1 MHVARKGVEQH
12 PCRTLGPKMVFKS
25 YVLQWSHAHQTIS
38 FLGTFCG
45 SSGPTGD
52 QYHTTTFFD
61 DPRGLSFAGV
71 LGWCKAQIKC
81 SKWLQHD
88 EAEECK

>member
-1 MHVARKGVEQH
+1 MHVAREGVEQH

-61 DPRGLSFAGV
+61 EPPGIELCRGFGV
-71 LGWCKAQIKC
+71 VQGTDQVQQVVA
-81 SKWLQHD
+81 
-88 EAEECK
+88 AR